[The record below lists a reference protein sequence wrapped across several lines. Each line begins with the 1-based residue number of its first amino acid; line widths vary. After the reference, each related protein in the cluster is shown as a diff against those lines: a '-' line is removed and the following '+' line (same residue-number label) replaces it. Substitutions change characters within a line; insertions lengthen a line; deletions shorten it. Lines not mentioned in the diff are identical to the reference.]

1 MSKYEGVRTVVVGG
15 KSDVRQ
21 DYCGV
26 VGGQSAQFSLIDTE
40 IKVLFDEFV
49 FAFAIPP
56 KNCFRYYRQSSLR
69 TTHLR
74 LRTCM
79 SHYSHS

>member
-15 KSDVRQ
+15 KSDVQQ

-26 VGGQSAQFSLIDTE
+26 VGGQSAQFSLINTE

-49 FAFAIPP
+49 FAFTILP
-56 KNCFRYYRQSSLR
+56 KNYFF
-69 TTHLR
+69 
-74 LRTCM
+74 
-79 SHYSHS
+79 